1 MLFDAPVG
9 GRPQSG
15 RGSLRAATPAAS
27 LEPPLGTPFGG
38 RRLERSRRRSRP
50 LRGPDLGGI
59 GRLGAKSTRAQ
70 IDAFFVRRRG
80 GRGVSERQV
89 ASPSVLSPKRAVFS
103 TMNPDFLKK
112 PIITEKTTR
121 LIEQKQYAF
130 DVDLKLNKY
139 QIKKIF
145 EDYYGVAIKSIQT
158 YKKKK
163 IKRVILRFKKEI
175 SIFEQ

>member
-1 MLFDAPVG
+1 
-9 GRPQSG
+9 
-15 RGSLRAATPAAS
+15 
-27 LEPPLGTPFGG
+27 
-38 RRLERSRRRSRP
+38 
-50 LRGPDLGGI
+50 
-59 GRLGAKSTRAQ
+59 
-70 IDAFFVRRRG
+70 
-80 GRGVSERQV
+80 
-89 ASPSVLSPKRAVFS
+89 
-103 TMNPDFLKK
+103 MNPDFLKK